1 MAELVAAREVAVS
14 RHKEA
19 SDQRRWIV
27 AVAKYA

>member
-1 MAELVAAREVAVS
+1 MAELVAAREVAVC
-14 RHKEA
+14 RHKEG